1 MSRKKKGSSSAEQ
14 LEFDFVAS
22 VTNSPRPGLSERR
35 RGRNASRLAAGCP
48 VDEEWIESSCDRIRR
63 ARDLRE
69 AVALAACYLADLIDY
84 DIEVRG
90 YGEQWNHRYQMY
102 CVAKYDGYFEK
113 EGQTLGVPGLVWLTA
128 RRIFKIYERS
138 NQITDW
144 ALFQDLC
151 TCKAMELEDL
161 DGGNSDAALTEFLCC
176 CVWGAH
182 DLLINAGSWIFRA
195 RDSDSEALK
204 RAGSS

>member
-1 MSRKKKGSSSAEQ
+1 MSPKKTGLSKSEQ

-22 VTNSPRPGLSERR
+22 LTSSPRSGSGRPK
-35 RGRNASRLAAGCP
+35 RGRKASKLSSGCP
-48 VDEEWIESSCDRIRR
+48 VDEEWIESSCDRIRG

-90 YGEQWNHRYQMY
+90 YGEAWHHNYQMY
-102 CVAKYDGYFEK
+102 CIAKYDGYFEK
-113 EGQTLGVPGLVWLTA
+113 EGQSLGVPGLVWLTA

-138 NQITDW
+138 NRMTDW

-151 TCKAMELEDL
+151 TYRAMDQADL
-161 DGGNSDAALTEFLCC
+161 DVGSSDAVLTEFLCC

-182 DLLINAGSWIFRA
+182 DLLINGGSWIFRT
-195 RDSDSEALK
+195 RDSDSEA
-204 RAGSS
+204 

>member
-1 MSRKKKGSSSAEQ
+1 MCRKKKGSSSAEQ

-22 VTNSPRPGLSERR
+22 VTNSPRPRSTKGK
-35 RGRNASRLAAGCP
+35 RGSKALKLAAGCP
-48 VDEEWIESSCDRIRR
+48 VDEDWIESSCDRIRN

-90 YGEQWNHRYQMY
+90 HGESWHHNYQMY
-102 CVAKYDGYFEK
+102 CIAKYDGYFEK

-128 RRIFKIYERS
+128 RRIFRIYERS
-138 NQITDW
+138 NQMTDW
-144 ALFQDLC
+144 ALFLDLC
-151 TCKAMELEDL
+151 TSKAMEPEDL
-161 DGGNSDAALTEFLCC
+161 DGGNFDAVLTEFLCC

-182 DLLINAGSWIFRA
+182 DLLIYGGAWIFRA
-195 RDSDSEALK
+195 RDSVSED
-204 RAGSS
+204 

>member
-1 MSRKKKGSSSAEQ
+1 MSPKKRGLSKSEQ

-22 VTNSPRPGLSERR
+22 LKISPRSGSRKRKRGTTASKLST
-35 RGRNASRLAAGCP
+35 GCP
-48 VDEEWIESSCDRIRR
+48 VDEEWIESCSDRIRG

-90 YGEQWNHRYQMY
+90 YSEAWNYDYQSY
-102 CVAKYDGYFEK
+102 CITKYDGYFEK
-113 EGQTLGVPGLVWLTA
+113 EGQSLGVPGLVWSTA
-128 RRIFKIYERS
+128 RRIFKLYERS
-138 NQITDW
+138 NRMTDW

-151 TCKAMELEDL
+151 TYRAMDQADL
-161 DGGNSDAALTEFLCC
+161 DVGSSDAVITEFLCI

-182 DLLINAGSWIFRA
+182 DLLINGGAWIFRT
-195 RDSDSEALK
+195 RDSDFEA
-204 RAGSS
+204 